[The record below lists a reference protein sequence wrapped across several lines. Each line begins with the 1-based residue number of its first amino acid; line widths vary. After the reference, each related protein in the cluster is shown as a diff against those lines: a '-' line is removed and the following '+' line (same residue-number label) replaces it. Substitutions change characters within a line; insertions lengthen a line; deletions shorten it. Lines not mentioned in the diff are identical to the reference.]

1 MDKAGVRAL
10 FVAEG
15 LSRLTKDLD
24 FITKVSIRLSTFPGE
39 ESRLNSGAS
48 KMGGLPDLLPEVAWP
63 TWKSVPQS
71 FIAQIRLDDIQRY
84 DSDGLLPHKGML
96 WFFYDAQQ
104 QTYGADPAD
113 RGGWSILYKEDLT
126 GLQRS
131 PIPANLPTTG
141 QFHPCAIS
149 FASEISLS
157 QVPQLDIPNF
167 DWTDEEQKRYE
178 KLLSTFPD
186 AADHAT
192 VHNRLLGFPDTIQD
206 DMRMQC
212 QLVSHGVTDETDPRA
227 AALAKGAVDWLLLLQ
242 VDSDEQAGMQWADA
256 GMLYYWITRSDL
268 QSLHFDGSWLVLQS
282 D

>member
-10 FVAEG
+10 FVAQG

-24 FITKVSIRLSTFPGE
+24 FIARVSIRLSTVSGE

-48 KMGGLPDLLPEVAWP
+48 KMGGLPDLPPEVAWP
-63 TWKSVPQS
+63 VWKGVPQS
-71 FIAQIRLDDIQRY
+71 FIAQIRLEDIQQY

-96 WFFYDAQQ
+96 WFFYDALQ

-113 RGGWSILYKEDLT
+113 RGGWSVLYKEDMT

-131 PIPANLPTTG
+131 QIPANLPTTG
-141 QFHPCAIS
+141 QFRPCSLS

-157 QVPQLDIPNF
+157 QVPRLDIPNF
-167 DWTDEEQKRYE
+167 DWTDAEQQRYE

-186 AADHAT
+186 AADHAAA
-192 VHNRLLGFPDTIQD
+192 HNRMLGFPDTIQD

-227 AALAKGAVDWLLLLQ
+227 AALAKGAMDWLLLLQ
-242 VDSDEQAGMQWADA
+242 VDSDERAEMQWADA

-268 QSLHFDGSWLVLQS
+268 QSLRFDGSWLVLQS

>member
-1 MDKAGVRAL
+1 MDKAGVHAL

-15 LSRLTKDLD
+15 LSHLTKDID
-24 FITKVSIRLSTFPGE
+24 CIAKVSIRLSTVPVE
-39 ESRLNSGAS
+39 ESRLNSGVS
-48 KMGGLPDLLPEVAWP
+48 KMGGLPDLPSEAVWPE
-63 TWKSVPQS
+63 WKSVPQS
-71 FIAQIRLDDIQRY
+71 FIAQIRLDDMQRY
-84 DSDGLLPHKGML
+84 DSDGLLPQKGML

-113 RGGWSILYKEDLT
+113 RGGWSILYKEDVI
-126 GLQRS
+126 GLQRRQV
-131 PIPANLPTTG
+131 PANLPTTG
-141 QFHPCAIS
+141 QFRPCALS

-157 QVPQLDIPNF
+157 SVPRIDVPNF
-167 DWTDEEQKRYE
+167 DWTDAEQKQYE

-192 VHNRLLGFPDTIQD
+192 AHNRLLGFPDTIQD

-227 AALAKGAVDWLLLLQ
+227 AALTKGAMDWLLLLQ
-242 VDSDEQAGMQWADA
+242 VDSDDTAGMQWADA

-268 QSLHFDGSWLVLQS
+268 QALRFDGSWLVLQS